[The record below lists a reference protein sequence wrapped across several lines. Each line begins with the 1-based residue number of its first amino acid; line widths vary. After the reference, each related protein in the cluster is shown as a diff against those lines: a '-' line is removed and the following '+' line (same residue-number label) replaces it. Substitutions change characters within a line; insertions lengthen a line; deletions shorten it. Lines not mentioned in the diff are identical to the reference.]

1 MTNSMQLDCPMRNIR
16 GYALHYIKWCDD
28 LTMMTPR
35 SHLDEVQMAS
45 SNLSSTSENI
55 SLSDNTL
62 LAAAADY
69 DRQMLPCGVLTA
81 VTDSCDMNKKSDRA
95 NVSAALPVIPLLL
108 PPTAVDFT
116 SSSTHAQWH
125 TEEGLLNMHTTGQRT
140 NAIPQWHAA
149 GFNSE
154 DAHIPALSDG
164 ESRHRR
170 QRTHS
175 QAVSA
180 ADSGVDCDLFL
191 RDQHR
196 NTDVECCGT
205 VRQERNSLNERS
217 LFAVSQEGTSFG
229 IGVYPWPC
237 ELQRHMQQDSA
248 ARVSSTAASS
258 EAIVLRRNVTVAFAT
273 QTERISALLRA
284 SNDALTAI
292 YEAEPLW
299 IVMNNA
305 NTVVLRE
312 FLMQRTEQH
321 RALENNFLQRAFSG
335 EFVAPDLVVAE
346 LKYICDTAAT
356 ELSICIQS
364 AARELQNIVTDR
376 ETNATVQ
383 DVVALHTTQLRK
395 CVRKASLID

>member
-1 MTNSMQLDCPMRNIR
+1 MQLDCPMRNIR
-16 GYALHYIKWCDD
+16 GYALQYIKWCDD
-28 LTMMTPR
+28 LTMMTAR

-62 LAAAADY
+62 LAAVADY
-69 DRQMLPCGVLTA
+69 DRQMLPCGVHTA
-81 VTDSCDMNKKSDRA
+81 VTDSCDTNKKSDRA
-95 NVSAALPVIPLLL
+95 NVSATLPLIPLLL

-116 SSSTHAQWH
+116 SSSTHTQWH
-125 TEEGLLNMHTTGQRT
+125 REESLLNMHTTEQRT
-140 NAIPQWHAA
+140 NAIPQWHAT
-149 GFNSE
+149 GFNCE
-154 DAHIPALSDG
+154 DAHILTLSDG

-170 QRTHS
+170 RRTNS

-180 ADSGVDCDLFL
+180 ADSGVECDLL
-191 RDQHR
+191 LPDEHC

-205 VRQERNSLNERS
+205 VRQERITLNERS
-217 LFAVSQEGTSFG
+217 RFAVSQDETSFG
-229 IGVYPWPC
+229 IGIYSWQC

-248 ARVSSTAASS
+248 ARVSSTAVVS

-273 QTERISALLRA
+273 RTEKISALLRA

-292 YEAEPLW
+292 HEAEPLW
-299 IVMNNA
+299 IVMNKA
-305 NTVVLRE
+305 NTVALRE

-335 EFVAPDLVVAE
+335 EFVPPDLVVAE
-346 LKYICDTAAT
+346 LKYICDAAAT

-383 DVVALHTTQLRK
+383 DVAALHTTQLRQ